1 MKPRGGADSHL
12 DIFNI
17 LQAKWS
23 MWSMYEMTCGYL
35 WWNDA
40 FCEFKLIN
48 VKRLCAFDFSLD
60 GCGQL
65 DRSFKHRR
73 ERPTEQYIVLSV
85 GTPAAIITPICGMY
99 SCIVD
104 QHNDGRFV
112 DIICPP

>member
-1 MKPRGGADSHL
+1 MV
-12 DIFNI
+12 
-17 LQAKWS
+17 

-65 DRSFKHRR
+65 DRFFEHRR
-73 ERPTEQYIVLSV
+73 ERPTE
-85 GTPAAIITPICGMY
+85 AIY
-99 SCIVD
+99 
-104 QHNDGRFV
+104 RFISRDTCCYHYANMRHV
-112 DIICPP
+112 PLLR